1 MTPLT
6 STSQE
11 MAADDGG
18 GATVAASAGVHLQE
32 NLRFL
37 VLRVTGLVDNTLQY
51 LKHPEPKLLHT
62 ILSSD
67 DYIDNLKSTIES
79 NCFSCISAAIAPD
92 KKEINHIRATQTIC
106 INLERIADFCT
117 NITRQHGYLHDPAF
131 PEQFPYQEMFREIR
145 KSLGT
150 ILPVF
155 RKGDLGGALAICR
168 SEFELDRLYK
178 EIFDTVRERLRSSRD
193 EMDDLLTMLFIV
205 RYLERVGDS
214 ILNIGEALLLSMIGE
229 RIKIQQ
235 FHALQE
241 TLSKGGFHNK
251 LTEVGIRPILGTRSG
266 CRISHVA
273 TGDLPGES
281 PSRSRDSIFKE
292 GNPAK
297 IRKEKENME
306 RWRSLFPELV
316 PRVFSYHENGGLASM
331 LEEFLPGCAL
341 DAVVLSSPLEVVDSA
356 LFVLEETLVDIWTR
370 TRRESRERSNYLG
383 QIHSRLADIRLV
395 HPAFFHGE
403 KRVGDHLVASV
414 AELLKVCSRIEEEYF
429 RIPFS
434 VFIHGDFNLNNV
446 LYNHA
451 GHQVHF
457 IDLYRSREDDY
468 VKDISVML
476 VSNFRLPIF
485 EPAIR
490 ERLNWSMDALYRFT
504 AGFAREQGD
513 QLFEARMAMAL
524 ARSFFTS
531 TRFELNAPFAK
542 EMFLRA
548 RYLLERIAAH
558 DGSPWEEFQLPMAI
572 MHF

>member
-1 MTPLT
+1 MTHMHIMPPEL
-6 STSQE
+6 
-11 MAADDGG
+11 ADDT
-18 GATVAASAGVHLQE
+18 AAAASPGANLQE

-37 VLRVTGLVDNTLQY
+37 VLRVTALVDDTQQY
-51 LKHPEPKLLHT
+51 LKDPEPKLLTT
-62 ILSSD
+62 ILSGD

-79 NCFSCISAAIAPD
+79 NCFSCLSAAMAPE

-106 INLERIADFCT
+106 INLERIADYCT
-117 NITRQHGYLHDPAF
+117 NITRQHGYLHDPDF
-131 PEQFPYQEMFREIR
+131 PGQFPYQEMFREIR
-145 KSLGT
+145 KSLAP

-178 EIFDTVRERLRSSRD
+178 ENFDIVRERLRSSRE

-205 RYLERVGDS
+205 RYLERIGDA

-235 FHALQE
+235 FQALQQ
-241 TLSKGGFHNK
+241 TLSKGGFHSDLSK
-251 LTEVGIRPILGTRSG
+251 VGIRPILGTRSG
-266 CRISHVA
+266 CRISRVA
-273 TGDLPGES
+273 TTGDETGMS
-281 PSRSRDSIFKE
+281 PTRSQDSIFKE

-297 IRKEKENME
+297 IRKEKENMD
-306 RWRSLFPELV
+306 RWRTLFPDLV
-316 PRVFSYHENGGLASM
+316 PRVFSYHEDSSLASM

-341 DAVVLSSPLEVVDSA
+341 DTVVLSSPMEVVDSA
-356 LFVLEETLVDIWTR
+356 FFVLEETLIDIWTR
-370 TRRESRERSNYLG
+370 TCRASKERSNYLG

-395 HPAFFHGE
+395 HPAFFHGD
-403 KRVGDHLVASV
+403 KRVGEHLVLSV
-414 AELLKVCSRIEEEYF
+414 PELLKTCSRIEHDYF
-429 RIPFS
+429 RVPFS
-434 VFIHGDFNLNNV
+434 VFIHGDFNLNNC

-451 GHQVHF
+451 DHRVHF

-476 VSNFRLPIF
+476 VSNFRLPVF
-485 EPAIR
+485 DPVIR
-490 ERLNWSMDALYRFT
+490 ERLNWAMDTLYCFA
-504 AGFAREQGD
+504 AGFAAKQGD
-513 QLFEARMAMAL
+513 QLFEARMAVAL

-531 TRFELNAPFAK
+531 TRFELNVPFAK
-542 EMFLRA
+542 EMFLRG

-558 DGSPWEEFQLPMAI
+558 EGSPWEDFRLPAAI